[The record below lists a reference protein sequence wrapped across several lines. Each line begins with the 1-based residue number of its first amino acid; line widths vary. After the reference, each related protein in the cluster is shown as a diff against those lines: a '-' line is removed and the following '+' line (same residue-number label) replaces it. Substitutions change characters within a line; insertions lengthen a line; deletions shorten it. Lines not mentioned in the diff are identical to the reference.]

1 MIAIDHGGGVEG
13 GEGCRLALLIVVI
26 ALWFVATRLTSAV
39 TCDLSGDLT
48 DVQFGRYRVVVSVEL
63 LLCV

>member
-1 MIAIDHGGGVEG
+1 MEG

-26 ALWFVATRLTSAV
+26 APWFVTTCLTSAV